1 MIEYRALIL
10 QQIDGCVSLKEAVR
24 RISVHL
30 KQTFNY
36 TGKAEI
42 STLDVGL
49 DEDSLEAVLI
59 YMARDSVRINGLVL
73 GRTTAVREPD
83 TNQVTWSGRL
93 GTLCSENR
101 R

>member
-24 RISVHL
+24 RVSTHL

-36 TGKAEI
+36 TDRAEI

-49 DEDSLEAVLI
+49 DERSLWTVLN
-59 YMARDSVRINGLVL
+59 YMARNSVKINGLVL
-73 GRTTAVREPD
+73 GRATAVRGPD

-93 GTLCSENR
+93 GTLCSEGQR
-101 R
+101 